1 MDIKQLIENAEGL
14 KDKKETRTK
23 VILEIDRFKELGFE
37 DCRVT
42 LQKPTTSML
51 IAAQEHNDNYYQL
64 SNCMINPDLH
74 DKELQKAFK
83 VNNASALLKKIFTE
97 EELED
102 MLMHLGRM
110 TMTQSRAKLVADLKN

>member
-97 EELED
+97 EELQLSLIHISEPT
-102 MLMHLGRM
+102 RPY
-110 TMTQSRAKLVADLKN
+110 